1 MQRPKI
7 LFSNESI
14 LRNYRNIEYRVSSF
28 FFFNAASKGKQTRFS
43 AELKMGQAYLHILL
57 TGTLD
62 ILLQSDAAFNLQST

>member
-28 FFFNAASKGKQTRFS
+28 FFNAASKAKQTRFS
-43 AELKMGQAYLHILL
+43 AELKMGQAYLRILL
-57 TGTLD
+57 TGTPD